1 MPKSLSIYTNI
12 LSQKRPYDILWKTSR
27 TDWIFQKNGLVVAY
41 FFGIQKKSRTSFNKT
56 SGLSFLDLSQ
66 VSFQHPVM
74 FFNILMDRKKHVPC
88 CFVTDFIS

>member
-41 FFGIQKKSRTSFNKT
+41 FNLDTKLKPDVFYKT
-56 SGLSFLDLSQ
+56 SGLSFLGLSQ
-66 VSFQHPVM
+66 VSFQHPVV

-88 CFVTDFIS
+88 CFITDFIS

>member
-41 FFGIQKKSRTSFNKT
+41 FFGYKRKAGRLLIRHPA
-56 SGLSFLDLSQ
+56 FL
-66 VSFQHPVM
+66 FWIYP
-74 FFNILMDRKKHVPC
+74 R
-88 CFVTDFIS
+88 